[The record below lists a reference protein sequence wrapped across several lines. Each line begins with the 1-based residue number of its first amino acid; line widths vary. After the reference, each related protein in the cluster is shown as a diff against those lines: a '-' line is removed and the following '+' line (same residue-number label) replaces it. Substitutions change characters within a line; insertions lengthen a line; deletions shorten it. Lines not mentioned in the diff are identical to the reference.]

1 MAIRQLQTCVFVV
14 AALAALATD
23 AHGQI
28 TTCSGPAVDDTT
40 LGTIPGSLAT
50 GVGALP
56 PTEVGV
62 AAIAGSR
69 VVLRWQAPSGGAEPT
84 GYRLDWR
91 GCPGDSAGAIDL
103 PPSPTAFAIDVPPGR
118 YAFSMRTLSEDGPS
132 SPSASVPLS
141 TDMADAP
148 SPPAD
153 LRAGVHGDRVLLQW
167 APTFAGGPA
176 THTAVAIETSEGGG
190 VSFVAS
196 GTALELAAVPN
207 GDYRVSVQSVGPDR
221 TSGFAG
227 SVRFTVPDVCQPLAP
242 PTRFVAFVSAGR
254 LGALW
259 EPAPQGGIPAAYEVV
274 VSRPFSTT
282 VSVGLQRVHEVPMPP
297 GVYRLQVRA
306 MNACGASALTPPQ
319 TVVVPQP

>member
-1 MAIRQLQTCVFVV
+1 MATRQLQACVYMLV
-14 AALAALATD
+14 ALGALVTD
-23 AHGQI
+23 AHGQ
-28 TTCSGPAVDDTT
+28 
-40 LGTIPGSLAT
+40 
-50 GVGALP
+50 VGAMP

-62 AAIAGSR
+62 AAIAGTR

-91 GCPGDSAGAIDL
+91 GGPGDSAGAIDL

-118 YAFSMRTLSEDGPS
+118 YAFSMHTLSADGPS
-132 SPSASVPLS
+132 APSASVPLS
-141 TDMADAP
+141 TDVADAP

-167 APTFAGGPA
+167 APTFSGGPV
-176 THTAVAIETSEGGG
+176 THTAVAIETSEGG

-196 GTALELAAVPN
+196 GTALELAGVPH
-207 GDYRVSVQSVGPDR
+207 GDYRVSVQSVGPDQ
-221 TSGFAG
+221 TSGPAG
-227 SVRFTVPDVCQPLAP
+227 FVRFTVPDVCQPLSP
-242 PTRFVAFVSAGR
+242 PTRFVAFVSPGR

-259 EPAPQGGIPAAYEVV
+259 EPAPQGGIPTGYEVV
-274 VSRPFSTT
+274 VSWPFSTT

-306 MNACGASALTPPQ
+306 VNACGASDLTPPQ
-319 TVVVPQP
+319 TVVVPAP